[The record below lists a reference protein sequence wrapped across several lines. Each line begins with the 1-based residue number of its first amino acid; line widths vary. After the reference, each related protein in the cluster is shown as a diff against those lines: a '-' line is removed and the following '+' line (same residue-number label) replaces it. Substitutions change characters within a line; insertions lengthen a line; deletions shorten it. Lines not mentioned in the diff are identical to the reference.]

1 MPEGG
6 WDPKAALD
14 QVTNAE
20 HPNEALEETG
30 RNRKF
35 RRRKTKNVYRST
47 YFFFNIVQFK
57 THHSYTTKMHSR
69 LQFCF
74 PDSLATKAI
83 K

>member
-47 YFFFNIVQFK
+47 YFFLTLCSLKLIL
-57 THHSYTTKMHSR
+57 HI
-69 LQFCF
+69 LQKCIPIFSF